1 MDMRKFD
8 DARNTGYQ
16 CISGYI
22 IAFAWRTAKEVAQG
36 KQTARPEASVAQ
48 ASAPHL
54 FTSSESGQSAD
65 FGGHAI
71 SSARLGD
78 TFEVQEV

>member
-8 DARNTGYQ
+8 DTRDTGYQ
-16 CISGYI
+16 CISDYI
-22 IAFAWRTAKEVAQG
+22 IAFTWRTAKEVAQG

-54 FTSSESGQSAD
+54 FTSCESGQSAD